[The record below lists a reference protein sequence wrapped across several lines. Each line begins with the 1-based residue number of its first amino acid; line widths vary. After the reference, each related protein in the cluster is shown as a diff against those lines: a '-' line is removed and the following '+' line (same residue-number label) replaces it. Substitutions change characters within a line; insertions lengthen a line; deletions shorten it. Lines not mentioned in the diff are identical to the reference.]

1 MNNYHLYSSRRPK
14 GIKAIL
20 LPLCCLLLLVTACR
34 HESTQQQ
41 KSFQSNQSNVIQVT
55 DAQGNL
61 VVLTQPAKRI
71 VALIPH
77 ATDMLVSVGAA
88 EQLVGVAAQPDMPE
102 QLKNVPVVG
111 KYHNI
116 NLELVLAQKPDLV
129 IAWVDGSPPADIQK
143 LKAAKIPVYVS
154 NPMQLED
161 VAKEV
166 MDMGTLTGNAEVA
179 QKNAQKFLDELIQIK
194 MQYQNKSEVS
204 VFIQL
209 GNNPVYTVGNNS
221 FLGKLLQH
229 CHASNIFSDVTQ
241 PAFKVNEE
249 QVVNANPQ
257 SIILIGDE
265 DLKPLGIWKK
275 WPIQAQQKQHLYP
288 VPENRLSRPSLDIL
302 PDLKLLCERID
313 RAR

>member
-1 MNNYHLYSSRRPK
+1 MNKYNLSLSDRLHKMYLVFLV
-14 GIKAIL
+14 A
-20 LPLCCLLLLVTACR
+20 LCCLLLVACR
-34 HESTQQQ
+34 QENMKQQESLQA
-41 KSFQSNQSNVIQVT
+41 NMIQVT
-55 DAQGNL
+55 DAQGNQ
-61 VVLTQPAKRI
+61 VVLKQPAQRI

-77 ATDMLVSVGAA
+77 ATEMVMGVGAT
-88 EQLVGVAAQPDMPE
+88 EHLVGIAAQPDMPD
-102 QLKNVPVVG
+102 QLKNVSVVG
-111 KYHNI
+111 QYHNI

-166 MDMGTLTGNAEVA
+166 SDIGILTGNAEIA
-179 QKNAQKFLDELIQIK
+179 QKNAQKFLDEFAQIK
-194 MQYQNKSEVS
+194 AKYQNKSEVS

-221 FLGKLLQH
+221 FLGKLLQY
-229 CHASNIFSDVTQ
+229 CHASNVFTDAKQ

-249 QVVNANPQ
+249 QVVKANPQ
-257 SIILIGDE
+257 VIILIGDE
-265 DLKPLGIWKK
+265 DIKPLDIWKK
-275 WPIQAQQKQHLYP
+275 WPIQAQQNQHLYP

-302 PDLKLLCERID
+302 SDLSLLCEKINL
-313 RAR
+313 AR

>member
-1 MNNYHLYSSRRPK
+1 MINYYLSLIRQFK
-14 GIKAIL
+14 GAKVIL
-20 LPLCCLLLLVTACR
+20 VPLCCLLFFTACR
-34 HESTQQQ
+34 QENATAQEPL
-41 KSFQSNQSNVIQVT
+41 QSNMIQVT
-55 DAQGNL
+55 DAQGNQ

-102 QLKNVPVVG
+102 QLKDVTVVG
-111 KYHNI
+111 RYHNI
-116 NLELVLAQKPDLV
+116 NLEMVLAQKPDLV

-143 LKAAKIPVYVS
+143 LKVAKIPVYVS

-166 MDMGTLTGNAEVA
+166 MDMGTLTGNAKIA
-179 QKNAQKFLDELIQIK
+179 QKNAQQFLDDLVQIK
-194 MQYQNKSEVS
+194 AQYQNKTEVS

-209 GNNPVYTVGNNS
+209 GNNPVYTVGNSS
-221 FLGKLLQH
+221 FLGKLLQY
-229 CHASNIFSDVTQ
+229 CHASNVFTDAKQ

-249 QVVNANPQ
+249 QVVKANPQ
-257 SIILIGDE
+257 VIILMGDE
-265 DLKPLGIWKK
+265 DIKPLSIWKK
-275 WPIQAQQKQHLYP
+275 WPIRAQQKQHLYP

-302 PDLKLLCERID
+302 PDLRLLCERID